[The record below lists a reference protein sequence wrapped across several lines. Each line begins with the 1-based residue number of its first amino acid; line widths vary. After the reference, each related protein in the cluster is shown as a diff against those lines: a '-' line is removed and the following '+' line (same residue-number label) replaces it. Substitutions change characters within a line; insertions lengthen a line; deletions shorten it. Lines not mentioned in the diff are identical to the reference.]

1 MGAVG
6 LGGVESIPAGPP
18 APPPALSRGKLVAWG
33 AFAGALAALAYSARY
48 LAPDTGAD
56 ERQLLYSY
64 GTAVAALV
72 QYGLM
77 LGITLLIARGTD
89 VRETLALHR
98 PRSLGRAAWQTP
110 LALAAIWIAGAAL
123 APLLPAGE
131 EQGFVPDRW
140 EPEHAG
146 ALVANAAVVV
156 LVGPAVEELVYR
168 GLGYS
173 ALRVHV
179 GVTAAVLVSAL
190 AFAAAHGLVVGL
202 PILLVFGVA
211 VALLRRSSESVYP
224 GMVLHAL
231 FNAAALGLGVAFGDK
246 L

>member
-6 LGGVESIPAGPP
+6 VGGVARFPDDP
-18 APPPALSRGKLVAWG
+18 APQAELSRAKLVAWV
-33 AFAGALAALAYSARY
+33 AFVSALAALSYYARY
-48 LAPDTGAD
+48 AVPEGEID
-56 ERQLLYSY
+56 ERELLYSY
-64 GTAVAALV
+64 GTAVAAVV

-89 VRETLALHR
+89 LRSTLALRR
-98 PRSLGRAAWQTP
+98 PRSVGTVAWQTG
-110 LALAAIWIAGAAL
+110 LALVLIWIVGAAL
-123 APLLPAGE
+123 SPFLPAGE

-140 EPEHAG
+140 EPDRAG
-146 ALVANAAVVV
+146 ALAANALVVV

-173 ALRVHV
+173 ALRVHL
-179 GVTAAVLVSAL
+179 GTAAAVLLSGV
-190 AFAAAHGLVVGL
+190 AFAGAHGLVIGF
-202 PILLVFGVA
+202 PILLTFGIA

-231 FNAAALGLGVAFGDK
+231 FNAAALALGIALGDEI
-246 L
+246 

>member
-6 LGGVESIPAGPP
+6 LGGLAEISEPR
-18 APPPALSRGKLVAWG
+18 APEPELSRGKLIAWVV
-33 AFAGALAALAYSARY
+33 FTSVLAGLSYYARY
-48 LAPDTGAD
+48 AVPDSGID
-56 ERQLLYSY
+56 ERELLYSY
-64 GTAVAALV
+64 GTAVAAVV

-77 LGITLLIARGTD
+77 LGVTLLIARGT
-89 VRETLALHR
+89 RLRSTLALRR
-98 PRSLGRAAWQTP
+98 PGSLSRAAWQTP
-110 LALAAIWIAGAAL
+110 LALVAVWIAGAAL
-123 APLLPAGE
+123 SPLLPAGE

-146 ALVANAAVVV
+146 ALAANAVVVV

-173 ALRVHV
+173 ALRAHL
-179 GVTAAVLVSAL
+179 GTAAAVLFSAL
-190 AFAAAHGLVVGL
+190 AFAGAHGLVVGL

-224 GMVLHAL
+224 GIVLHAL
-231 FNAAALGLGVAFGDK
+231 FNAAALALGIFFGDE